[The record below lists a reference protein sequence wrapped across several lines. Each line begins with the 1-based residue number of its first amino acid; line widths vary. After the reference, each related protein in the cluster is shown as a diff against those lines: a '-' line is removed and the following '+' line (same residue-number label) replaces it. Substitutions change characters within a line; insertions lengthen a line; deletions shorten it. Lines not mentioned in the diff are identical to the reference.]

1 MTTIDDA
8 IKHEEERA
16 ADLES
21 TCTLWKSLADSK
33 GLTLPSDYEF
43 CKSDAE
49 DHRQVAAWLKELKA
63 LKEAPKGDLISRD
76 ALKHR
81 FAQITYIRFTADM
94 GQGGFEMFSEK
105 EIEKIINNAPAV
117 DISGNEYFP
126 YRSAYFNGVADGRA
140 TAIPQGEWIE
150 GKNGNIK
157 CNQCGCEIRYSYL
170 TGNEPDFP
178 KFCPNCGAKMKG
190 GAE

>member
-1 MTTIDDA
+1 MMTIDDA

-21 TCTLWKSLADSK
+21 TCTLWKSLSDTK

-49 DHRQVAAWLKELKA
+49 DHRQVAAWLKELKT
-63 LKEAPKGDLISRD
+63 LKEEPKGDLISRD

-81 FAQITYIRFTADM
+81 FAHITYIRFTADM

-105 EIEKIINNAPAV
+105 EIEDIINKAPAV
-117 DISGNEYFP
+117 DMG
-126 YRSAYFNGVADGRA
+126 GDGRA
-140 TAIPQGEWIE
+140 TAIPQGKWIQAKDE
-150 GKNGNIK
+150 DGIEIYRKNICSH
-157 CNQCGCEIRYSYL
+157 CNEVSVEKY
-170 TGNEPDFP
+170 P
-178 KFCPNCGAKMKG
+178 FCPNCGAKMQKG
-190 GAE
+190 GSV

>member
-1 MTTIDDA
+1 MMTIDDA

-21 TCTLWKSLADSK
+21 TCTLWKSLSDSK

-63 LKEAPKGDLISRD
+63 LKEAPKGNLINRD

-94 GQGGFEMFSEK
+94 GQGGFEMFSEE
-105 EIEKIINNAPAV
+105 EIEKIINEAPVV

-126 YRSAYFNGVADGRA
+126 YRTAYFNGVADGRA
-140 TAIPQGEWIE
+140 TAIPQGEWVQAKDEDGIE
-150 GKNGNIK
+150 IYRKNLCSI
-157 CNQCGCEIRYSYL
+157 CNEASVEKY
-170 TGNEPDFP
+170 P
-178 KFCPNCGAKMKG
+178 FCPNCGADMRG
-190 GAE
+190 GAV